1 MPKLKDFES
10 HPIVL
15 LLFDPNQSGGL
26 QKISVKLLT
35 VDDGGIWV
43 EDQELT
49 NDVLEFLNLPA
60 VPTF

>member
-26 QKISVKLLT
+26 QKITVKLLT
-35 VDDGGIWV
+35 LDEIK
-43 EDQELT
+43 
-49 NDVLEFLNLPA
+49 N
-60 VPTF
+60 